1 MDDQQLSE
9 VGEQLRM
16 LASIALG
23 RKVHAS
29 EDLMVVNAEL
39 RQQYEKLPDRGQGIV
54 DRLRM
59 GL

>member
-1 MDDQQLSE
+1 
-9 VGEQLRM
+9 M